1 MEWEQKRALIK
12 KNTLCSIYF
21 GGGTPTLFPEAIATM
36 LEKAR
41 KQLRLTSSC
50 EITVEG
56 NPETLSLPLLK
67 RLKKCGVNRL
77 SLGAQSFDNT
87 LLKVLGRNHEN
98 GSIFNAI
105 DLSIAAGIENIS
117 IDLMYEIP
125 HQSISQFESTLLTL
139 KNLPISHLS
148 LYNLQIEKNTPFFR
162 QKKALTPHLPTEK
175 EGLKMLTMACAFLE
189 EMGLK
194 RYEISAFAKRGKES
208 RHNLGYWT
216 GRPFLGLGP
225 SAFSFFEGKRFRNV
239 ANLSAYK
246 IALKAGRSPAD
257 FEEKLPFPKNIHE
270 QVAIGLRVFD
280 GICLQTFEKEVS
292 PLPELL
298 RKTLQNLAKEGFI
311 YKENHKIALTD
322 RGRLFYDTVAES
334 IVL

>member
-1 MEWEQKRALIK
+1 
-12 KNTLCSIYF
+12 
-21 GGGTPTLFPEAIATM
+21 
-36 LEKAR
+36 
-41 KQLRLTSSC
+41 
-50 EITVEG
+50 
-56 NPETLSLPLLK
+56 
-67 RLKKCGVNRL
+67 
-77 SLGAQSFDNT
+77 
-87 LLKVLGRNHEN
+87 
-98 GSIFNAI
+98 
-105 DLSIAAGIENIS
+105 
-117 IDLMYEIP
+117 
-125 HQSISQFESTLLTL
+125 
-139 KNLPISHLS
+139 
-148 LYNLQIEKNTPFFR
+148 
-162 QKKALTPHLPTEK
+162 
-175 EGLKMLTMACAFLE
+175 MLTMACAFLE

-194 RYEISAFAKRGKES
+194 RYEISAFAKKGKES

-246 IALKAGRSPAD
+246 AALKAGRSPVD

-270 QVAIGLRVFD
+270 QLAIGLRVFD

-334 IVL
+334 IVV